1 VKRRGTIIVLV
12 ALVLALMVTLPG
24 VPRTRAITPDTLTP
38 TEDAFVDST
47 DPNGNFGSETVLAVY
62 DDITPTVLIYTY
74 LRFDISTYE
83 HVESATLRMYCEV
96 SDDPSTDE
104 YTLKEVTN
112 VAWDEDTVNH
122 NNKPAV
128 GDTLYEAVTGATGW
142 KEWDVTDYVEE
153 SVLSEWDFI
162 SFELDPDTP
171 PFSYGAWFNFTSK
184 EGASNEPE
192 LVVYGYPEDQ
202 PIEYNLYGAV
212 HEETGSQDSAINCT
226 LTRVG
231 ESPRTVEV
239 DGWYNITETESQV
252 VWKFDLGNNVTR
264 TFYCLPDVSETIYAI
279 RPDEPYYTYS
289 FNIIDFV
296 GVEDAYLETMF
307 NIEGTDW
314 VVERWNV
321 TIEGDLPFTLTWG
334 NAYQLRLRCD
344 RGTYYYPPIVA
355 TSDQNIILEITGDM
369 FPVEDTDIGDL
380 TNSGTRVNSTYI
392 QGVYADALQ
401 ETTWINMSIYEA
413 GDSTVIASTNVSD
426 YSLTWNWYY
435 ADASVNYYL
444 RVLALHERRGLLEWV
459 YVCPIVY
466 APDNPWSD
474 LDTLAGDFLIAP
486 SQLLGL
492 GILGVF
498 IGGFSWK
505 NSPVGLIAI
514 NIIAMVLQ
522 YYNWIDF
529 GWTWLGVSF
538 TISILI
544 SLALLQERK
553 R

>member
-1 VKRRGTIIVLV
+1 MKRRGTIIVLV
-12 ALVLALMVTLPG
+12 ALVFTLLLRISVPGVEGETVDTRYPLEDAWTDEGNPTENHGSASDLECRHDKGSVDDYYVFICFNISGYEQIWSVTL
-24 VPRTRAITPDTLTP
+24 RLYA
-38 TEDAFVDST
+38 
-47 DPNGNFGSETVLAVY
+47 N
-62 DDITPTVLIYTY
+62 DI
-74 LRFDISTYE
+74 RE
-83 HVESATLRMYCEV
+83 
-96 SDDPSTDE
+96 STDE
-104 YTLKEVTN
+104 YYLKEAPSE
-112 VAWDEDTVNH
+112 AWDESTIIW
-122 NNKPAV
+122 NNQPTP
-128 GDTLYEAVTGATGW
+128 GSTIDTLVCGSTGW
-142 KEWDVTDYVEE
+142 KTYDVTDYVATRLGEGE
-153 SVLSEWDFI
+153 SNVTFALT
-162 SFELDPDTP
+162 FENNPLYT
-171 PFSYGAWFNFTSK
+171 YGNINFDSK
-184 EGASNEPE
+184 ENTDDPE
-192 LVVYGYPEDQ
+192 LIIDGYTSGQ

-231 ESPRTVEV
+231 VSPRTVEV
-239 DGWYNITETESQV
+239 DGWYNITETGSQV

-264 TFYCLPDVSETIYAI
+264 TFYCLPDVSETIYVI

-289 FNIIDFV
+289 FSIIDFV

-321 TIEGDLPFTLTWG
+321 TMEGDLPFTLTWG

-355 TSDQNIILEITGDM
+355 TSNQNIILEITGDM

-522 YYNWIDF
+522 YYKWIDF